1 MTTTPGPVR
10 TLREAITLFY
20 LLLALAGSL
29 VARLPDAF

>member
-1 MTTTPGPVR
+1 
-10 TLREAITLFY
+10 LREAITLIY

>member
-1 MTTTPGPVR
+1 VR
-10 TLREAITLFY
+10 TLREAIMLVY

>member
-1 MTTTPGPVR
+1 
-10 TLREAITLFY
+10 LREGITLLY

>member
-1 MTTTPGPVR
+1 
-10 TLREAITLFY
+10 LRDAITLFY

>member
-1 MTTTPGPVR
+1 MTTPGRAR
-10 TLREAITLFY
+10 TWREAITLFY